1 MNVASRVREGVTRA
15 ISVIITKLLHYTT
28 TFTDSVMF
36 VRGRGQE
43 LWLDMKEIR
52 FMQVVTIF
60 LEVTY

>member
-1 MNVASRVREGVTRA
+1 MNAASRVREGVTRA
-15 ISVIITKLLHYTT
+15 ISVIITNTVALQHRQRS
-28 TFTDSVMF
+28 DI
-36 VRGRGQE
+36 RGGQGQE

>member
-15 ISVIITKLLHYTT
+15 ISVIITNTVALQHRQRS
-28 TFTDSVMF
+28 DI
-36 VRGRGQE
+36 RGGGQGQE